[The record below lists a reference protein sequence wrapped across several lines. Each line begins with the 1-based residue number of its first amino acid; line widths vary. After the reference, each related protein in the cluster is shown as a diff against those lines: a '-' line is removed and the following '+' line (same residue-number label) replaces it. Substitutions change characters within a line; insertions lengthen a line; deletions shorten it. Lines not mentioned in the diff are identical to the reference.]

1 MRGNGE
7 NPFAPVT
14 KTQSV
19 RFSLRFLLL
28 LNVVFTCAAA
38 GLAFVARVPS
48 VSEEFN
54 AWLGRANAPPA
65 DNSRTSQVIFVFAV
79 YAMPLLM
86 AIIVW
91 VFSLG
96 MQWLQRVWPRP
107 EADSDE

>member
-1 MRGNGE
+1 MRGSGE
-7 NPFAPVT
+7 NPFAPVS
-14 KTQSV
+14 KNQGV

-38 GLAFVARVPS
+38 GLAFVSRVPS

-54 AWLGRANAPPA
+54 SWLGRANSTPA

-79 YAMPLLM
+79 YAMPLFM

-96 MQWLQRVWPRP
+96 IQWLQRVMPRP
-107 EADSDE
+107 KPDSDE

>member
-1 MRGNGE
+1 MRGSGE

-14 KTQSV
+14 KTPGV

-28 LNVVFTCAAA
+28 LNVVFTFAAA

-54 AWLGRANAPPA
+54 AWIGRANATPTE
-65 DNSRTSQVIFVFAV
+65 NSRTSQVIFVFAV
-79 YAMPLLM
+79 YAMPLFM
-86 AIIVW
+86 ATIVW

-96 MQWLQRVWPRP
+96 IQWLQRFMPSAEP
-107 EADSDE
+107 DPDE

>member
-1 MRGNGE
+1 MRGSGE

-14 KTQSV
+14 KTPGV

-28 LNVVFTCAAA
+28 LNVVFTFAAA

-54 AWLGRANAPPA
+54 AWLGRANATPT
-65 DNSRTSQVIFVFAV
+65 DNSRTSQVLFVFAV
-79 YAMPLLM
+79 YAMPLFM
-86 AIIVW
+86 ATVVW

-96 MQWLQRVWPRP
+96 IQWLQRFMPNSEP
-107 EADSDE
+107 DSDE